1 MKRLQA
7 FKFQLRPGGQ
17 QECEMRRFAGAC
29 RFVFN
34 RALALQ
40 NENHEAG
47 NKYIPY
53 GKMASW
59 LVEWKNATET
69 QWLKDSPSQPLQQS
83 LKDLER
89 AYKNFFQNR
98 AAFPRFKKRGQ
109 NDAFRYPQGVKL
121 DQENSRIFLPK
132 LGWMRYRNSRQVTGV
147 VKNVTVS
154 QSCGKWYISIQT
166 ESEVSTPVHP
176 SASMVGLDAGVAKL
190 ATLSDGT
197 VFEPVNSFQKN
208 QKKLARLQR
217 QLSRRVKFSNNWQ
230 KQKRKIQRLHSR
242 IANIRRDYLHKVTTT
257 VSKNHAMIVIED
269 LKVSNMSKSAAGT
282 LSQPGRNVRAKSGLN
297 RSILD
302 QGWYEMRRQLEYKQL
317 WSGGQLLAVPPA
329 YTSQRCACC
338 GQLLAVPPAYTSQ
351 RCACCGHTAKEN
363 RLSQSQFRCQV
374 CGYTANADV
383 NGARNILAAGHAVLA
398 CGEMVQSG
406 RSLKQEPTEMIQ
418 ATA

>member
-17 QECEMRRFAGAC
+17 QEREMRRFAGAC

-34 RALALQ
+34 RALARQ
-40 NENHEAG
+40 NENHEVG

-69 QWLKDSPSQPLQQS
+69 QWLKDAQSQPLQQS

-89 AYKNFFQNR
+89 AYKNFFRKR

-109 NDAFRYPQGVKL
+109 NDVFRYPQGVKL

-217 QLSRRVKFSNNWQ
+217 QLSRKVKFSNNWQ
-230 KQKRKIQRLHSR
+230 KQKRKIQRLHSC
-242 IANIRRDYLHKVTTT
+242 IANIRRDYLHKVTTA

-282 LSQPGRNVRAKSGLN
+282 VSQPGRNVRAKSGLN

-317 WSGGQLLAVPPA
+317 WRGGQV
-329 YTSQRCACC
+329 
-338 GQLLAVPPAYTSQ
+338 LAVPPAYTSQ

-363 RLSQSQFRCQV
+363 RLSQSKFRCQV

-406 RSLKQEPTEMIQ
+406 RPLKQEPTEMIQ

>member
-1 MKRLQA
+1 
-7 FKFQLRPGGQ
+7 
-17 QECEMRRFAGAC
+17 MRRFAGAC

-34 RALALQ
+34 RALARQ

-89 AYKNFFQNR
+89 AYKNFFRKR

-176 SASMVGLDAGVAKL
+176 SVSMVGLDAGVAKL

-197 VFEPVNSFQKN
+197 IFDPVNSFQKN
-208 QKKLARLQR
+208 QKTLARLQR

-230 KQKRKIQRLHSR
+230 KQKRKIQRLYSR

-282 LSQPGRNVRAKSGLN
+282 VSQPGRNVRAKSGLN

-317 WSGGQLLAVPPA
+317 WRGGQVLAVPPA
-329 YTSQRCACC
+329 YTSQRC
-338 GQLLAVPPAYTSQ
+338 T
-351 RCACCGHTAKEN
+351 CCGHTAKEN
-363 RLSQSQFRCQV
+363 RLLQSQFRCQV

-398 CGEMVQSG
+398 CGGCQQTG
-406 RSLKQEPTEMIQ
+406 
-418 ATA
+418 

>member
-17 QECEMRRFAGAC
+17 QEREMRRFAGAC

-34 RALALQ
+34 RALARQ
-40 NENHEAG
+40 NENHEVG

-69 QWLKDSPSQPLQQS
+69 QWLKDAQSQPLQQS

-89 AYKNFFQNR
+89 AYKNFFRKR

-109 NDAFRYPQGVKL
+109 NDVFRYPQGVKL

-176 SASMVGLDAGVAKL
+176 SASMIGLDAGVAKL

-197 VFEPVNSFQKN
+197 VFGPVNSFQKN

-217 QLSRRVKFSNNWQ
+217 QLSRKVKFSNNWQ

-282 LSQPGRNVRAKSGLN
+282 VSQPGRNVRAKSGLN

-317 WSGGQLLAVPPA
+317 WSGGQV
-329 YTSQRCACC
+329 
-338 GQLLAVPPAYTSQ
+338 LAVPPAYTSQ

-406 RSLKQEPTEMIQ
+406 RPLKQEPTEMIQ

>member
-17 QECEMRRFAGAC
+17 QEREMRRFAGAC

-34 RALALQ
+34 RALARQ
-40 NENHEAG
+40 NENHEVG

-69 QWLKDSPSQPLQQS
+69 QWLKDAQSQPLQQS

-89 AYKNFFQNR
+89 AYKNFFRKR

-109 NDAFRYPQGVKL
+109 NDVFRYPQGVKL

-217 QLSRRVKFSNNWQ
+217 QLSRKVKFSNNWQ
-230 KQKRKIQRLHSR
+230 KQKRKIQRLHSC

-269 LKVSNMSKSAAGT
+269 LKVSNMSKSATGT
-282 LSQPGRNVRAKSGLN
+282 VSQPGRNVRAKSGLN

-317 WSGGQLLAVPPA
+317 WRGGQV
-329 YTSQRCACC
+329 
-338 GQLLAVPPAYTSQ
+338 LAVPPAYTSQ

-363 RLSQSQFRCQV
+363 RLSQSKFRCQV

-406 RSLKQEPTEMIQ
+406 RPLKQEPTEMIQ

>member
-17 QECEMRRFAGAC
+17 QEREMRRFAGAC

-89 AYKNFFQNR
+89 AYKNFFQKR

-109 NDAFRYPQGVKL
+109 NAAFRYPQDVKL

-154 QSCGKWYISIQT
+154 QSCGTWYISIQT

-176 SASMVGLDAGVAKL
+176 SASMIGLDAGVAKL

-208 QKKLARLQR
+208 QKTLARLQR
-217 QLSRRVKFSNNWQ
+217 QLSRKVKFSNNWQ
-230 KQKRKIQRLHSR
+230 KQKRKIQRLHSC

-282 LSQPGRNVRAKSGLN
+282 VSQPGRNVRAKSGLN

-317 WSGGQLLAVPPA
+317 WSGGQV
-329 YTSQRCACC
+329 
-338 GQLLAVPPAYTSQ
+338 LAVPPAYTSQ

-363 RLSQSQFRCQV
+363 RLSQSKFRCQV
-374 CGYTANADV
+374 CGYTANA
-383 NGARNILAAGHAVLA
+383 
-398 CGEMVQSG
+398 
-406 RSLKQEPTEMIQ
+406 
-418 ATA
+418 

>member
-1 MKRLQA
+1 MKQQVS
-7 FKFQLRPGGQ
+7 FKFRLKPDGQ
-17 QECEMRRFAGAC
+17 QECQMRHFAGAC

-47 NKYIPY
+47 KKYIPY
-53 GKMASW
+53 TKMASW
-59 LVEWKNATET
+59 LVEWKKDTET
-69 QWLKDSPSQPLQQS
+69 EWLIDSPSQPLQQS

-166 ESEVSTPVHP
+166 ESEISTPVHP
-176 SASMVGLDAGVAKL
+176 SASMIGLDAGVAKL

-217 QLSRRVKFSNNWQ
+217 QLSRKVKFSNNWQ
-230 KQKRKIQRLHSR
+230 KQKRKIQRLHFR
-242 IANIRRDYLHKVTTT
+242 IANIRRDYLHKVTTII
-257 VSKNHAMIVIED
+257 SKNHAMIVIED
-269 LKVSNMSKSAAGT
+269 LKVKYMSKSAAGT
-282 LSQPGRNVRAKSGLN
+282 ISHPGRNVRAKSGLN

-317 WSGGQLLAVPPA
+317 WRGGQV
-329 YTSQRCACC
+329 
-338 GQLLAVPPAYTSQ
+338 LAVPPAYTSQ

-363 RLSQSQFRCQV
+363 RLSQSKFRCQV

-398 CGEMVQSG
+398 CGGMVQSG
-406 RSLKQEPTEMIQ
+406 RPLKQEPTEMIQ

>member
-17 QECEMRRFAGAC
+17 QEREMRRFAGAC

-34 RALALQ
+34 RALARQ

-69 QWLKDSPSQPLQQS
+69 QWLKDAQSQPLQQS

-89 AYKNFFQNR
+89 AYKNFFRKR

-109 NDAFRYPQGVKL
+109 NDVFRYPQGVKL

-208 QKKLARLQR
+208 QKTLARLQR
-217 QLSRRVKFSNNWQ
+217 QLSRKVKFSNNWQ
-230 KQKRKIQRLHSR
+230 KQKRKIQRLHSC

-282 LSQPGRNVRAKSGLN
+282 VSQPGRNVRAKSGLN

-317 WSGGQLLAVPPA
+317 WRGGQV
-329 YTSQRCACC
+329 
-338 GQLLAVPPAYTSQ
+338 LAVPPAYTSQ

-363 RLSQSQFRCQV
+363 RLSQSKFRCQV

-406 RSLKQEPTEMIQ
+406 RPLKQEPTEMIQ

>member
-1 MKRLQA
+1 
-7 FKFQLRPGGQ
+7 
-17 QECEMRRFAGAC
+17 MRRFAGAC

-69 QWLKDSPSQPLQQS
+69 QWLKDSPSQPLQLS

-217 QLSRRVKFSNNWQ
+217 QLSRKVKFSNNWQ
-230 KQKRKIQRLHSR
+230 KQKRKIQRLHSCT
-242 IANIRRDYLHKVTTT
+242 ANIRRDYLHKVTTT

-282 LSQPGRNVRAKSGLN
+282 VSQPGRNVRAKSGLN

-302 QGWYEMRRQLEYKQL
+302 QGWYEMRRQLAYKQL
-317 WSGGQLLAVPPA
+317 WRGGQV
-329 YTSQRCACC
+329 
-338 GQLLAVPPAYTSQ
+338 LAVPPAYTSQ

-363 RLSQSQFRCQV
+363 RLSQSKFRCQV

-398 CGEMVQSG
+398 CGGMVQSG
-406 RSLKQEPTEMIQ
+406 RPLKQEPTEMIQ

>member
-1 MKRLQA
+1 
-7 FKFQLRPGGQ
+7 
-17 QECEMRRFAGAC
+17 MRRFAGAC

-34 RALALQ
+34 RALARQ

-217 QLSRRVKFSNNWQ
+217 QLSRKVKFSNNWQ
-230 KQKRKIQRLHSR
+230 KQKRKIQRLHSCT
-242 IANIRRDYLHKVTTT
+242 ANIRRDYLHKVTTT

-282 LSQPGRNVRAKSGLN
+282 VSQPGRNVRAKSGLN

-317 WSGGQLLAVPPA
+317 WRGGQV
-329 YTSQRCACC
+329 
-338 GQLLAVPPAYTSQ
+338 LAVPPAYTSQ

-363 RLSQSQFRCQV
+363 RLTQSKFVCRA

-398 CGEMVQSG
+398 CGGTVQSD
-406 RSLKQEPTEMIQ
+406 RPLKQEPDAEQSAVTH
-418 ATA
+418 

>member
-1 MKRLQA
+1 
-7 FKFQLRPGGQ
+7 
-17 QECEMRRFAGAC
+17 MRRFAGAC

-59 LVEWKNATET
+59 LVEWKNATEM

-89 AYKNFFQNR
+89 AYKNFFQKR

-132 LGWMRYRNSRQVTGV
+132 LGWMRYRNSRQVAGV

-208 QKKLARLQR
+208 QKTLARLQR
-217 QLSRRVKFSNNWQ
+217 QLSRKVKFSNNWQ
-230 KQKRKIQRLHSR
+230 KQKRKIQRLHSC

-282 LSQPGRNVRAKSGLN
+282 VSQPGRNVRAKSGLN

-317 WSGGQLLAVPPA
+317 WRGGQV
-329 YTSQRCACC
+329 
-338 GQLLAVPPAYTSQ
+338 LAVPPAYTSQ

-363 RLSQSQFRCQV
+363 RLSQSKFRCQV

>member
-17 QECEMRRFAGAC
+17 QEREMRRFAGAC

-34 RALALQ
+34 RALARQ

-69 QWLKDSPSQPLQQS
+69 QWLKDAPSQPLQQS
-83 LKDLER
+83 LKDLEW
-89 AYKNFFQNR
+89 AYKNFFQKR

-154 QSCGKWYISIQT
+154 QSCGKWHISIQT

-176 SASMVGLDAGVAKL
+176 SASMIGLDAGVAKL

-197 VFEPVNSFQKN
+197 VFDPVNSFQKN

-217 QLSRRVKFSNNWQ
+217 QFSRKVKFSNNWQ

-282 LSQPGRNVRAKSGLN
+282 VSQ
-297 RSILD
+297 
-302 QGWYEMRRQLEYKQL
+302 
-317 WSGGQLLAVPPA
+317 
-329 YTSQRCACC
+329 
-338 GQLLAVPPAYTSQ
+338 
-351 RCACCGHTAKEN
+351 
-363 RLSQSQFRCQV
+363 
-374 CGYTANADV
+374 
-383 NGARNILAAGHAVLA
+383 
-398 CGEMVQSG
+398 
-406 RSLKQEPTEMIQ
+406 
-418 ATA
+418 